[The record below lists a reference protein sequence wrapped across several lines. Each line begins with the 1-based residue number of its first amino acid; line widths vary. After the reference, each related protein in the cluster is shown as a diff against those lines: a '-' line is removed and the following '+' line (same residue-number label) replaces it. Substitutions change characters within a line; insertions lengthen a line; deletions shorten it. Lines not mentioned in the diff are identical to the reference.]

1 MRTGIIFHLCLI
13 GGISINHL
21 VAAVR
26 MTCLNLDPRKSA
38 NAGLYLGTMIPTGG
52 PQSLAAA
59 GERGY
64 AVLAGVEWSDED
76 Y

>member
-1 MRTGIIFHLCLI
+1 
-13 GGISINHL
+13 
-21 VAAVR
+21 